1 ATDISLLVEQVNFF
15 RIRHTLWYYNFSRSV
30 REENYIVYICIRV
43 KQKPLNRKYERDCCE
58 IYRKLVLRTDGFGGG
73 DGMSD

>member
-1 ATDISLLVEQVNFF
+1 MGRTIYNP
-15 RIRHTLWYYNFSRSV
+15 WYYNFSWSV

-58 IYRKLVLRTDGFGGG
+58 IYRKLVFRANGIGGSAG
-73 DGMSD
+73 LSDQGEVPDERD